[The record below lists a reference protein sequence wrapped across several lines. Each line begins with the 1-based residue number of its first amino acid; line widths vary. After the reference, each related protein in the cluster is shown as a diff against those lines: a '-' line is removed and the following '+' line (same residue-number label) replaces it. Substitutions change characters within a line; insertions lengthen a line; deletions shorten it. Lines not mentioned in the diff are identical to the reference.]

1 VKAVCNSSV
10 LIGLSSIQRL
20 ELLSRRFDEG
30 IWIPEAVW
38 REVVV
43 AGKDRP
49 GADAVSAARWIH
61 RATAPTGALL
71 NLLQAELDTGEAEA
85 IALALSENIGVVLL
99 DEQEAR
105 AVARRMNLTV
115 VGTIGLLI
123 WARKRGILPSL
134 RAELDALRQRGGFH
148 LGDQVCQEALKAIGE

>member
-61 RATAPTGALL
+61 RATAP
-71 NLLQAELDTGEAEA
+71 
-85 IALALSENIGVVLL
+85 
-99 DEQEAR
+99 
-105 AVARRMNLTV
+105 
-115 VGTIGLLI
+115 
-123 WARKRGILPSL
+123 RGH
-134 RAELDALRQRGGFH
+134 F
-148 LGDQVCQEALKAIGE
+148 

>member
-1 VKAVCNSSV
+1 LDS
-10 LIGLSSIQRL
+10 
-20 ELLSRRFDEG
+20 
-30 IWIPEAVW
+30 
-38 REVVV
+38 
-43 AGKDRP
+43 P
-49 GADAVSAARWIH
+49 GHGAE
-61 RATAPTGALL
+61 GALL

-85 IALALSENIGVVLL
+85 IVLALSENIGVVLL